1 MIIAIIQA
9 RMGSKRL
16 PGKVLLKLNSS
27 PLLMY
32 QYNRVNKS
40 KLISKIIIATSSKE
54 IDNPIV
60 DFCINNDINYFRGD
74 ENDVLSRYYECA
86 IKYKATIVVRITAD
100 CPLIDPTV
108 IDNVINKFIFDRVD
122 YCANTAPPQ
131 TSTFPDGSDVEVF
144 SMKALSNANSSIT
157 DKHYREHVTFQF
169 WKDSNYASSQLR
181 LERNYSAYRYTVDY
195 EEDVAVIKF
204 LIKYLEDNELSGSIE
219 EITMILDKNP
229 QIKKINSNYSFGIG
243 WKQNNPE

>member
-60 DFCINNDINYFRGD
+60 DFCINNDINYFRD
-74 ENDVLSRYYECA
+74 EE
-86 IKYKATIVVRITAD
+86 
-100 CPLIDPTV
+100 TV
-108 IDNVINKFIFDRVD
+108 DALNQINKENLLSVF
-122 YCANTAPPQ
+122 N
-131 TSTFPDGSDVEVF
+131 EVV
-144 SMKALSNANSSIT
+144 SPKSRKMINV
-157 DKHYREHVTFQF
+157 VTFAENHKNISNMKSSF
-169 WKDSNYASSQLR
+169 TDLEKWKSSR
-181 LERNYSAYRYTVDY
+181 IY
-195 EEDVAVIKF
+195 K
-204 LIKYLEDNELSGSIE
+204 
-219 EITMILDKNP
+219 
-229 QIKKINSNYSFGIG
+229 
-243 WKQNNPE
+243 